1 MIRGDSPTS
10 SAWQARQGGSR
21 DHYFL
26 VAPCKGIGIP
36 ESGKFSLVESGVL
49 GFGIRDTGQGIRNPT
64 NDWNPEPSSI
74 DEGLNPVPGIRNTR
88 REILNPR
95 MSWTDR
101 VVKSWVK
108 ITKG

>member
-1 MIRGDSPTS
+1 MSFGVCQKLDKTLFSWLISLSLIRGDSPTS
-10 SAWQARQGGSR
+10 SAWQARQGESR

-64 NDWNPEPSSI
+64 YDWNPEQ
-74 DEGLNPVPGIRNTR
+74 VP
-88 REILNPR
+88 L
-95 MSWTDR
+95 
-101 VVKSWVK
+101 
-108 ITKG
+108 TKA